1 MEKGRAHSEA
11 FQLRGGDMS
20 MILHGFFG
28 EEMVKTCAS
37 QHRWT
42 DGRNGEGEA
51 RWAIGH
57 WWATG
62 GVENQGQLESSSR
75 KARHCLKNINLGWVS
90 TTDSPKMNIHIPFS
104 VGVYEDHPLTCCV
117 AKCLWTGYQTTHLQ
131 STLHCADLLF
141 QWVHLLIGFLTHSV
155 GPLKDQ

>member
-1 MEKGRAHSEA
+1 
-11 FQLRGGDMS
+11 MS

-42 DGRNGEGEA
+42 DGRNGEGES

-57 WWATG
+57 WWVTG

-75 KARHCLKNINLGWVS
+75 KARHCLKNINPRVS
-90 TTDSPKMNIHIPFS
+90 EHYRFTQD
-104 VGVYEDHPLTCCV
+104 EHPHSFLCW
-117 AKCLWTGYQTTHLQ
+117 CL
-131 STLHCADLLF
+131 
-141 QWVHLLIGFLTHSV
+141 
-155 GPLKDQ
+155 

>member
-1 MEKGRAHSEA
+1 MRPFSWEEVIWAWFCMDSLEKRWSKRVPHS
-11 FQLRGGDMS
+11 
-20 MILHGFFG
+20 
-28 EEMVKTCAS
+28 
-37 QHRWT
+37 T
-42 DGRNGEGEA
+42 DGLMVGMVRGSPDGQL
-51 RWAIGH
+51 AIG
-57 WWATG
+57 G
-62 GVENQGQLESSSR
+62 LLEVWRIKDSWNPAPER
-75 KARHCLKNINLGWVS
+75 QDTVLKISTLGWVS